1 LPTLIM
7 VYLFEPEGFAFL
19 KFQRKTFVT
28 VLLFTALLVFIC
40 SPVINILANF
50 NQKLQLP
57 ANWAGLQGWIE
68 NSEHEASILTETFLF
83 TSSLSGLFLNILI
96 MAILPAIGEELLFR
110 GLLQQYFIKLS
121 KNAHIGIW
129 ITAIIF
135 SAFHMQFFGFLPRMF
150 LGLVLGYLFYYTNNL
165 WYPIAFHFVNNALNV
180 LFYYLKQHGLN
191 NLNPENIGI
200 EHNQQWMVFV
210 SLAFIGLVFYFIRKL
225 IHVETR

>member
-1 LPTLIM
+1 MRFNFYHTSVATKIFSTAFFMVVFCCFALALTMLFALLAYPDGIHYVQAALSTPTISYASILKILQSAQTIGLFVLPTLIM

-110 GLLQQYFIKLS
+110 GLLQQYFNCEFI
-121 KNAHIGIW
+121 N
-129 ITAIIF
+129 IF
-135 SAFHMQFFGFLPRMF
+135 
-150 LGLVLGYLFYYTNNL
+150 
-165 WYPIAFHFVNNALNV
+165 
-180 LFYYLKQHGLN
+180 
-191 NLNPENIGI
+191 
-200 EHNQQWMVFV
+200 
-210 SLAFIGLVFYFIRKL
+210 
-225 IHVETR
+225 